1 MLWFNFILGINLI
14 FLCFK
19 PLSYIT
25 NIPTQRKIKLNQNW
39 TTTYPWL
46 TYPVSKLSGALWR
59 RGVKRKDS
67 LQLCL
72 WNLNSAS
79 NSPVASRRRSTELSD
94 FRQSARSGN
103 ERECK
108 QTSKNTCQG
117 WWLHYYLRQ
126 SAFRIV
132 IASFRPAARAP
143 QRACSQA
150 TADMVSMFIISS
162 SCKCKE
168 ETLLFSVACIVTMR
182 LLDSLRKKKRKEFPC
197 MSDTFS
203 RFLKLTGERCHQV
216 LICFTDRYFTKK
228 SYKLER
234 SKKANWTV
242 WFIYTRWALLNHSQC
257 RLPADFLFL
266 QS

>member
-1 MLWFNFILGINLI
+1 MVIHVAVQFYPWFKFYFPLFQTIIILLPYPKTKEN
-14 FLCFK
+14 
-19 PLSYIT
+19 
-25 NIPTQRKIKLNQNW
+25 KIKPKLNHNISMADMACEQA
-39 TTTYPWL
+39 L
-46 TYPVSKLSGALWR
+46 RGALAVGR
-59 RGVKRKDS
+59 EKEGELATLS
-67 LQLCL
+67 LEFEFHLQFPCG
-72 WNLNSAS
+72 
-79 NSPVASRRRSTELSD
+79 SPSTELSD

-168 ETLLFSVACIVTMR
+168 ETLLFSVACIITMR
-182 LLDSLRKKKRKEFPC
+182 LLDSLGKKKKRISKNQRYHFMFPKA
-197 MSDTFS
+197 D
-203 RFLKLTGERCHQV
+203 RRKLSSSFNLFHRQIFYKKILQTGKIQ
-216 LICFTDRYFTKK
+216 KG
-228 SYKLER
+228 KLNGMVHLHP
-234 SKKANWTV
+234 ST
-242 WFIYTRWALLNHSQC
+242 T
-257 RLPADFLFL
+257 
-266 QS
+266 

>member
-1 MLWFNFILGINLI
+1 M
-14 FLCFK
+14 
-19 PLSYIT
+19 
-25 NIPTQRKIKLNQNW
+25 
-39 TTTYPWL
+39 
-46 TYPVSKLSGALWR
+46 SKLSGALWR
-59 RGVKRKDS
+59 RGVKRKES

-72 WNLNSAS
+72 WNLNSTS
-79 NSPVASRRRSTELSD
+79 NSPVAPRRRSTELSD

-168 ETLLFSVACIVTMR
+168 ETLLFSVACIITMR
-182 LLDSLRKKKRKEFPC
+182 LLDSLGKKKKKRISKNRRYHFMFPKADRRKLSSSFNLFHRQIFYKKNLTNWKDPKRQIERYGSFTPEHYLIIHSVDC
-197 MSDTFS
+197 LQTFFFFRVRMGS
-203 RFLKLTGERCHQV
+203 CRSTRETPSVTRVVILCLARSA
-216 LICFTDRYFTKK
+216 RRAKK
-228 SYKLER
+228 
-234 SKKANWTV
+234 
-242 WFIYTRWALLNHSQC
+242 TRDCS
-257 RLPADFLFL
+257 
-266 QS
+266 